1 MFYTVGKKYI
11 YASILLWYYRF
22 TRRRARASAFI
33 PWSLF
38 SEALY
43 PQTKPK
49 WNKCTFLGESIAS
62 REYVLSRFYMH
73 KTVLRLLAGLW
84 TLLVATIVFIS
95 NISFDNKG
103 KAVTLF
109 DILCWCFSNKLT
121 LGVLVF
127 KVDVVFFSSETYNK
141 KCKNISIFFLV
152 SLLMISKII
161 KLTLFATC
169 ARGTLSSS
177 SSVLLSS
184 ELVLVCSRSDDR
196 HCGDNDTQ
204 NLSVPLSQFRFLF
217 LRSEFCLYD
226 MNCFQKEKEPHHAE
240 QITPDFKL
248 PAVCA
253 NFFLR

>member
-1 MFYTVGKKYI
+1 MFYTVGEKYI

-49 WNKCTFLGESIAS
+49 WNKCAFLGESIAS

-127 KVDVVFFSSETYNK
+127 KVDVVFFCSETYNK
-141 KCKNISIFFLV
+141 KCKNINF
-152 SLLMISKII
+152 
-161 KLTLFATC
+161 
-169 ARGTLSSS
+169 LSSFVTHDFQNNKTYLICNLCKRNVIIVFVS
-177 SSVLLSS
+177 FTIVGAGTCVFQVWQTLW
-184 ELVLVCSRSDDR
+184 R
-196 HCGDNDTQ
+196 Q
-204 NLSVPLSQFRFLF
+204 WYKNLSVPLSQFRFLL

>member
-1 MFYTVGKKYI
+1 MFYTVGEKYI

-22 TRRRARASAFI
+22 TWRRARASAFI

-38 SEALY
+38 SKALY
-43 PQTKPK
+43 PQTKLK
-49 WNKCTFLGESIAS
+49 WNKCTFLAESIAS

-73 KTVLRLLAGLW
+73 KTVLCLLAGLW

-127 KVDVVFFSSETYNK
+127 KVDVVFFCSETYNK
-141 KCKNISIFFLV
+141 KCKNILIFFLV

-177 SSVLLSS
+177 SSVWLSS

-204 NLSVPLSQFRFLF
+204 NLSVRLKSVSFLVFKVRILLVWYELLS
-217 LRSEFCLYD
+217 
-226 MNCFQKEKEPHHAE
+226 KKKEPHHAE

>member
-1 MFYTVGKKYI
+1 
-11 YASILLWYYRF
+11 
-22 TRRRARASAFI
+22 
-33 PWSLF
+33 
-38 SEALY
+38 
-43 PQTKPK
+43 
-49 WNKCTFLGESIAS
+49 
-62 REYVLSRFYMH
+62 MH

-84 TLLVATIVFIS
+84 TLLVATIVLIS

-103 KAVTLF
+103 KAATLF

-121 LGVLVF
+121 LGVLVL
-127 KVDVVFFSSETYNK
+127 KVDVVFFCSETYNK
-141 KCKNISIFFLV
+141 KCKNILIFFLV

-196 HCGDNDTQ
+196 HCGDNDHKIC
-204 NLSVPLSQFRFLF
+204 LFVLSQFRFLF

-226 MNCFQKEKEPHHAE
+226 MNCFQKRKSL
-240 QITPDFKL
+240 TTRNK
-248 PAVCA
+248 
-253 NFFLR
+253 

>member
-1 MFYTVGKKYI
+1 MFYTVGEKYI
-11 YASILLWYYRF
+11 YASLLLWYYRF
-22 TRRRARASAFI
+22 TGRRARASAFI

-38 SEALY
+38 SEAVYL
-43 PQTKPK
+43 QTKPK

-127 KVDVVFFSSETYNK
+127 KVDVVFFCSETYNK
-141 KCKNISIFFLV
+141 KCKNINFLSSFVTHDFQNNKTYLICNLCKRNVIIVFVSFTIVGAGTCVFQVWRQTLWRQWYTKFVCPLKSVSFLV
-152 SLLMISKII
+152 FKVRILLVRYELLSKRER
-161 KLTLFATC
+161 ASP
-169 ARGTLSSS
+169 RGTNN
-177 SSVLLSS
+177 
-184 ELVLVCSRSDDR
+184 SR
-196 HCGDNDTQ
+196 
-204 NLSVPLSQFRFLF
+204 
-217 LRSEFCLYD
+217 
-226 MNCFQKEKEPHHAE
+226 FQ
-240 QITPDFKL
+240 TTGSL
-248 PAVCA
+248 C
-253 NFFLR
+253 